1 MNIVPESAPFT
12 REQRAWLNGFLAG
25 VLFDR
30 LGGGAPAPAASPA
43 PGGTAEA
50 LPLLVGF
57 GSQSGSA
64 AGLAK
69 RFAKAAESR
78 GFRVTLREL
87 NALQPAELASV
98 ARCVVI
104 TSTWGDGDPPDN
116 ATGFW
121 AALSA
126 ESMPRLESL
135 RYAVLGLGDRN
146 YSDFC
151 GAARKFDERLAALGA
166 ERLVARGEC
175 DVDFEAVAAAWIGAL
190 WEPLGRGD
198 KGAGGISA
206 APAASLAPTQA
217 GPDASATGWSRQN
230 PFPARLKACRRL
242 NAPGSA
248 KDTRHVEIVLEGS
261 GLSYEAGDALGVMPQ
276 NCPALVEEL
285 LAAARLTGDEVVET
299 KTGETLHDTLLR
311 RRIITQVPAALVALA
326 ARLEPGGFLAGLSD
340 PARKAELEA
349 WMAGRD
355 VVDVLRATP
364 GMRPGAVELAEAL
377 RPLQPRLYSISSSP
391 RAHPG
396 EVHLTVGAVRY
407 ETHGRVRKGVASCWL
422 ADRVVPGETPV
433 PVFVHVSRGF
443 RLPQDGSRP
452 VILVGPGTGIAP
464 FRAFLEERR
473 ATGAPGRNW
482 LFFGDQRRSTDFLYA
497 DEIEPMHADGFLT
510 RLDLAFSRDQ
520 EAKVYVQDRM
530 REHAAELWRWLED
543 GAHFYV
549 CGDAKRMARDVDAA
563 LHEVVVL
570 AGGRTQEQAAE
581 YVAGLRSA
589 GRYQRDVY

>member
-30 LGGGAPAPAASPA
+30 LGGAAPAPGASTA

-87 NALQPAELASV
+87 NAVQPAELAS
-98 ARCVVI
+98 ASRCVVI

-121 AALSA
+121 SALSA

-151 GAARKFDERLAALGA
+151 GAARKFDERMAALGA

-175 DVDFEAVAAAWIGAL
+175 DVDFEASSSAWIEAL
-190 WEPLGRGD
+190 WEPLGRGEE
-198 KGAGGISA
+198 GAGGISA
-206 APAASLAPTQA
+206 APAASLAPTPAQ
-217 GPDASATGWSRQN
+217 PEPVVTGWSRQN

-285 LAAARLTGDEVVET
+285 LAAARLTGDEVVEP
-299 KTGETLHDTLLR
+299 KSGETLHDTLLR

-326 ARLEPGGFLAGLSD
+326 ARLEPGGLLAGLSD
-340 PARKAELEA
+340 PARKSELET

-407 ETHGRVRKGVASCWL
+407 EAHGRARKGVASCWL

-563 LHEVVVL
+563 LHEVAVL
-570 AGGRTQEQAAE
+570 AGGRTQEAAAE